1 MPLMFFGNFQL
12 VEFFNAVT
20 GWDLDIS
27 EVLTTGA
34 RIQTLRQCFNV
45 REGIQPSE
53 VKLPERMAGRPTQS
67 EGPVAGVSLDVDSLA
82 REYRQAMG
90 WDPQSG
96 KPENS
101 TLETLGLSALIKAHG

>member
-1 MPLMFFGNFQL
+1 
-12 VEFFNAVT
+12 
-20 GWDLDIS
+20 
-27 EVLTTGA
+27 
-34 RIQTLRQCFNV
+34 
-45 REGIQPSE
+45 
-53 VKLPERMAGRPTQS
+53 MAGRPTQS

-90 WDPQSG
+90 WDVQSG